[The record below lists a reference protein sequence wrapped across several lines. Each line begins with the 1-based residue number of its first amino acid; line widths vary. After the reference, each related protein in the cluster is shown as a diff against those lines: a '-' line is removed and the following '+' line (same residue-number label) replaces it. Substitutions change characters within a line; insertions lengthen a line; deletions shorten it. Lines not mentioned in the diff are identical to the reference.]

1 MLKFKDFVNELNSS
15 LVSGTRAGSI
25 TSLDHKKYEL
35 KKDVKGARIG
45 DYHNVVLPKGTVIW
59 NLPGGVF
66 ANHQDLKKKYCTGY
80 AAQRWNDQF
89 GVMLREMPGVLG
101 DIEKNSK
108 ILESESSEEFINE
121 GGNAVEESRPLT
133 QAEID
138 KTYAYVIKNV
148 YPIIGLT
155 EDTAK
160 PIGSFKKKAVDQT
173 SGDIDI
179 AVLADQ
185 IASKQGITLEQV
197 LDFMEAALS
206 GAGYHAVKSKGF
218 QQVSIGVPI
227 EGDKK
232 NGIAQIDLM
241 VTDNLE
247 FSTFMYHSPDFTQSE
262 SKYKGLY
269 RNILLMNIISNSK
282 RETTKLTDKGEV
294 EEYKSYV
301 LRLNQGVVA
310 VSKSFMGKKGLVKNP
325 TLLKDQDKFIT
336 NTPEVIT
343 ELAFGSDV
351 APSEIMTFEDIWRR
365 TTDPNFIHKDKLDAI
380 LKDFNVRILQTKVP
394 IPSECV
400 EKYPNIFA

>member
-1 MLKFKDFVNELNSS
+1 MLKFKEFVNEVYNT
-15 LVSGTRAGSI
+15 LVSGTKAGS
-25 TSLDHKKYEL
+25 TMNLDHKKYEL

-45 DYHNVVLPKGTVIW
+45 DYHNVILPKGTLIW

-66 ANHQDLKKKYCTGY
+66 ANHPELKKKYCTGY

-89 GVMLREMPGVLG
+89 GVMIREIPEVYG
-101 DIEKNSK
+101 DIEKSSK
-108 ILESESSEEFINE
+108 ILESIELNE
-121 GGNAVEESRPLT
+121 GGNAIEESRPLT

-138 KTYAYVIKNV
+138 KTYAYVTKTV
-148 YPIIGLT
+148 FPIIGLT
-155 EDTAK
+155 GDGDAK
-160 PIGSFKKKAVDQT
+160 PIGSFKKKASDQT

-179 AVLADQ
+179 AILADS
-185 IASKQGITLEQV
+185 IAGSNGIGLDQV

-206 GAGYHAVKSKGF
+206 GAGYHTVKSKGF

-241 VTDNLE
+241 LTDNIE
-247 FSTFMYHSPDFTQSE
+247 FSTFMYHSPDFTKAE

-269 RNILLMNIISNSK
+269 RNILIMNIISNSK
-282 RETTKLTDKGEV
+282 RETSKLTDKGEV

-310 VSKSFMGKKGLVKNP
+310 VTKSFMGKKGLVKNP
-325 TLLKDQDKFIT
+325 TVLKDQDKFIT
-336 NTPEVIT
+336 STPEVIA
-343 ELAFGSDV
+343 ELAFGPGIP
-351 APSEIMTFEDIWRR
+351 PSEIMNFEDVWRR
-365 TTDPNFIHKDKLDAI
+365 VIDPKFLHKDKLESI
-380 LKDFNVRILQTKVP
+380 LKEFNDRITQTKVP
-394 IPSECV
+394 MPSECI

>member
-1 MLKFKDFVNELNSS
+1 MLKFKDFVNELYNKP
-15 LVSGTRAGSI
+15 VSGTRAGST

-45 DYHNVVLPKGTVIW
+45 DYHNVILPKGTLIW

-66 ANHQDLKKKYCTGY
+66 ADHQELKMKYCTGY

-89 GVMLREMPGVLG
+89 GVMLRQIPGVLG
-101 DIEKNSK
+101 DIEKSSR
-108 ILESESSEEFINE
+108 ILESLNE

-138 KTYAYVIKNV
+138 KTYAYVIQNV
-148 YPIIGLT
+148 FPIIGLT

-160 PIGSFKKKAVDQT
+160 PIGSFKKKAADQT

-185 IASKQGITLEQV
+185 IASKHGISLDQV

-206 GAGYHAVKSKGF
+206 GAGYHSVKSKGF

-241 VTDNLE
+241 LTDNLE
-247 FSTFMYHSPDFTQSE
+247 FSTFMYHSPDFTKAE

-282 RETTKLTDKGEV
+282 RETTKLTDAGEI

-301 LRLNQGVVA
+301 LRLNQGVVSIA
-310 VSKSFMGKKGLVKNP
+310 KSFMGKKGLVKNP

-343 ELAFGSDV
+343 ELAFGKDV
-351 APSEIMTFEDIWRR
+351 PPAEIMTFEDIWRR
-365 TTDPNFIHKDKLDAI
+365 TTDPNFIHKDKLELI
-380 LKDFNVRILQTKVP
+380 LKDFNDRILQIKVP
-394 IPSECV
+394 IPIECV

>member
-1 MLKFKDFVNELNSS
+1 MLKFKDFVNELNRS
-15 LVSGTRAGSI
+15 LVSGTRAGSL
-25 TSLDHKKYEL
+25 SHLDHSKYEL
-35 KKDVKGARIG
+35 KKEVKGARIG
-45 DYHNVVLPKGTVIW
+45 DYHNVVLPKGTIIY

-66 ANHQDLKKKYCTGY
+66 ADHEELKKKYCTGY
-80 AAQRWNDQF
+80 AAQRWNDRF
-89 GVMLREMPGVLG
+89 GVLLREIPEVLAE
-101 DIEKNSK
+101 IEKSSK
-108 ILESESSEEFINE
+108 VLESEEFINE

-160 PIGSFKKKAVDQT
+160 PIGSFKKKAADQT

-185 IASKQGITLEQV
+185 IAGKQGITLDQV

-241 VTDNLE
+241 VTDNLD
-247 FSTFMYHSPDFTQSE
+247 FSTFMYHSPDFTKSE

-343 ELAFGSDV
+343 ELAFGKDV
-351 APSEIMTFEDIWRR
+351 PPSEIMTFEDIWRR

-380 LKDFNVRILQTKVP
+380 LKDFNDRILQTKVP

>member
-1 MLKFKDFVNELNSS
+1 MLKFKDFVNELNRS
-15 LVSGTRAGSI
+15 LVSGTKAGSL
-25 TSLDHKKYEL
+25 SNLEHNKYEL

-45 DYHNVVLPKGTVIW
+45 DYHNVVLPKGTIIY

-66 ANHQDLKKKYCTGY
+66 ADHAELKKKYCTGY
-80 AAQRWNDQF
+80 AAQRWNDRF
-89 GVMLREMPGVLG
+89 GVMLREIPEVLAE
-101 DIEKNSK
+101 IEKSST
-108 ILESESSEEFINE
+108 ILESEEFVNE

-155 EDTAK
+155 EATAK
-160 PIGSFKKKAVDQT
+160 PIGSFKKKAADQT

-185 IASKQGITLEQV
+185 IASTHGITLDQV

-206 GAGYHAVKSKGF
+206 GAGYHSVKSKGF

-232 NGIAQIDLM
+232 KGIAQIDLM
-241 VTDNLE
+241 VTDNLD

-282 RETTKLTDKGEV
+282 RETTKLTDKGEI

-310 VSKSFMGKKGLVKNP
+310 VAKSFMGKKGLVKNP
-325 TLLKDQDKFIT
+325 TLLKDQDKFIS

-343 ELAFGSDV
+343 ELAFGPDV
-351 APSEIMTFEDIWRR
+351 PPSEIMTFENIWRR
-365 TTDPNFIHKDKLDAI
+365 TTDPNFIHKDKLEDI
-380 LKDFNVRILQTKVP
+380 LKEFNVRILQTKVP

>member
-1 MLKFKDFVNELNSS
+1 MLKFKDFVNELYNTP
-15 LVSGTRAGSI
+15 VSGTRAGST

-45 DYHNVVLPKGTVIW
+45 DYHNVILPKGTLIW

-66 ANHQDLKKKYCTGY
+66 ADHEDLKKKYCTGY

-89 GVMLREMPGVLG
+89 GVMLREIPGVLG
-101 DIEKNSK
+101 DIEKSSR
-108 ILESESSEEFINE
+108 ILESLNE

-138 KTYAYVIKNV
+138 KTYAYVIQNV
-148 YPIIGLT
+148 FPIIGLT

-185 IASKQGITLEQV
+185 IASKHGISLDQV

-206 GAGYHAVKSKGF
+206 GAGYHSVKSKGF

-241 VTDNLE
+241 LTDNLE
-247 FSTFMYHSPDFTQSE
+247 FSTFMYHSPDFTKAE

-282 RETTKLTDKGEV
+282 RETTKLTDAGEI

-301 LRLNQGVVA
+301 LRLNQGVVSIA
-310 VSKSFMGKKGLVKNP
+310 KSFMGKKGLVKNP

-343 ELAFGSDV
+343 ELAFGKDV
-351 APSEIMTFEDIWRR
+351 PPAEIMTFEDIWRR
-365 TTDPNFIHKDKLDAI
+365 TTDPNFIHKDKLELI
-380 LKDFNVRILQTKVP
+380 LKDFNDRILQTKVP
-394 IPSECV
+394 IPSECI